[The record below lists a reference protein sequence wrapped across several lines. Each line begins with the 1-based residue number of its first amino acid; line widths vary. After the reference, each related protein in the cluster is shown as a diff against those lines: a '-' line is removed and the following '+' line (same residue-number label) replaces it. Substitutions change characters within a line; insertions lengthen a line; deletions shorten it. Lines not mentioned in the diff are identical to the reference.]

1 MARGK
6 RRLWLRIGL
15 LLVAV
20 AAAGAGIESLRR
32 TRAAPEVP
40 TVAVRKGDFLVLAH
54 TRGELSSQRSA
65 ALTAPERVPDLRI
78 VWLAPAGGTVEAGDV
93 VIRFD
98 ASHAQQQLQE
108 RAASLKQAQAT
119 LDQAVAQARITA
131 EQDKLDLEQ
140 AGYAMK
146 RAKLEASKQAIVSQ
160 IQGDE
165 SRIDLGM
172 AEEKLRVEQ
181 AKISLHVKSDEAKI
195 ASATRLRD
203 QQQQEIDV
211 TRSQLGKME
220 VRSPLKGFVTYAMN
234 SSQGWMN
241 QQPFKVGDNVWPGAL
256 IGDIPDLSSL
266 EMESRVDE
274 VDRGKIAPGMAVM
287 VHVDAYPEKTFE
299 ARLSSVS
306 PLTEQS
312 FGEWPPIRSFKA
324 YATIVQPDSR
334 LRPGMNAAADFV
346 ITRIPDTLS
355 IPAKALFTL
364 HGKPVVYIR
373 AGSVYAPREVAVLA
387 RNPDEVAIRGV
398 SPGTRVTMEEPPA
411 PGENQ

>member
-1 MARGK
+1 MSQRS
-6 RRLWLRIGL
+6 RRLWLRIGV

-20 AAAGAGIESLRR
+20 AAAGAGIERLRR
-32 TRAAPEVP
+32 SRAEPELP
-40 TVAVRKGDFLVLAH
+40 SIAVRKGDFLVLVH
-54 TRGELSSQRSA
+54 TRGELTSRRSA
-65 ALTAPERVPDLRI
+65 ALTAPQRVPDLQI
-78 VWLAPAGGTVEAGDV
+78 VWLAPAGSTVEAGDV

-98 ASHAQQQLQE
+98 ASRAQQQLQE

-140 AGYAMK
+140 AGYAVE

-181 AKISLHVKSDEAKI
+181 ATIGLHVKSGEAKI

-203 QQQQEIDV
+203 QQQREIDL
-211 TRSQLGKME
+211 TRDQLAKME
-220 VRSPLKGFVTYAMN
+220 VRSPLKGFVTYGLN

-241 QQPFKVGDNVWPGAL
+241 RQPFKVGDHAWPGAL
-256 IGDIPDLSSL
+256 IGEVPDPASM

-274 VDRGKIAPGMAVM
+274 VDRGKIAPGMTVL

-299 ARLSSVS
+299 AHLASVS

-324 YATIVQPDSR
+324 YATIAPPDAR

-355 IPAKALFTL
+355 IPAKALFTRR
-364 HGKPVVYIR
+364 GKPVVYIR
-373 AGSVYAPREVAVLA
+373 AGSMYAPREVAVLA
-387 RNPDEVAIRGV
+387 RNPDEVAIGGV
-398 SPGTRVTMEEPPA
+398 PPGTRVALQEPPEQ
-411 PGENQ
+411 GERQ